1 MLRATEVDLIG
12 RAPGPGRMG
21 SVAVVP
27 EPEVGADSQKLSPA
41 GDEPEVAADG
51 FAEGAKDALD
61 AAISPRVG
69 RQGPNVADAV
79 GEHEQFERF
88 GAERWPAI
96 GKEALGRT
104 FAAEGVVEH
113 ADDLGGGGPGEEI
126 KGDQS
131 AAVVVD
137 GGEEPG
143 GNECSAH
150 AKGSRYA
157 RARRRPFCDS
167 RRAATDRLDP
177 WFCRTPRCG
186 RERASAGRDFVPGAK
201 RHPKRNQ
208 GMRSSK

>member
-27 EPEVGADSQKLSPA
+27 EPEVGADSHKLSPA

-69 RQGPNVADAV
+69 RQGQNVPDAV

-88 GAERWPAI
+88 GAELWPAI

-113 ADDLGGGGPGEEI
+113 ADDLGGGGPGEEL
-126 KGDQS
+126 KRDQS

-137 GGEEPG
+137 GGEEPD
-143 GNECSAH
+143 GNE
-150 AKGSRYA
+150 AKH
-157 RARRRPFCDS
+157 
-167 RRAATDRLDP
+167 L
-177 WFCRTPRCG
+177 
-186 RERASAGRDFVPGAK
+186 
-201 RHPKRNQ
+201 
-208 GMRSSK
+208 